1 MHHWITNDNADVVVA
16 WATIAGVTVALLAA
30 LAAVR
35 QLSMIRRDS
44 HDRTRPYVQLDVVPG
59 LQGPGSWDLIIEN
72 RGASTALEVVADAG
86 NFEPQDAKDHI
97 APVIGRYLM
106 MPKTLV
112 PGARRRAMWGY
123 ERTDVGVRAGVLE
136 PREITVTYLDE
147 RKARRWWRRRRPY
160 EETFTVG
167 DAFGPAVFPAPFE
180 GPTPS
185 EKDVLKHIDRAIRT
199 LNTHVGELR
208 R

>member
-1 MHHWITNDNADVVVA
+1 MSEWITKDNADVVVA
-16 WATIAGVTVALLAA
+16 WATSAGVAVALLAA

-44 HDRTRPYVQLDVVPG
+44 RDRTRPYVQLDVVPG
-59 LQGPGSWDLIIEN
+59 LQGLGSWDLIIEN

-86 NFEPQDAKDHI
+86 DFQPLDAEDHI
-97 APVIGRYLM
+97 ASVIGQYLM
-106 MPKTLV
+106 TPKTLV
-112 PGARRRAMWGY
+112 PGARRRVMWGY
-123 ERTDVGVRAGVLE
+123 ERTDVSARAGVLE
-136 PREITVTYLDE
+136 PREITVSYLDE
-147 RKARRWWRRRRPY
+147 RKARRWWRRGRPY
-160 EETFTVG
+160 TATFTVG
-167 DAFGPAVFPAPFE
+167 DALGPSVFPAPFE

-185 EKDVLKHIDRAIRT
+185 SSDKLAHIDRALRT